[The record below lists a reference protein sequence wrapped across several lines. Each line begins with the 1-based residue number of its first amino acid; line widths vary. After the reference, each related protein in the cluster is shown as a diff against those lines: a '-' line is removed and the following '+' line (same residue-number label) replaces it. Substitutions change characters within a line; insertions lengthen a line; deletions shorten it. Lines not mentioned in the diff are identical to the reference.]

1 MKSIGIIRRV
11 DELGRVVIP
20 IELRKTMDIEEGT
33 PLEIFVRENEIV
45 LKKYLTK
52 KCECGQRLEEADQY
66 CRKCGKKV

>member
-33 PLEIFVRENEIV
+33 PLEIFAKGNEIV

-52 KCECGQRLEEADQY
+52 QCECGQRVEDTDKY
-66 CRKCGKKV
+66 CSKCGKKV

>member
-33 PLEIFVRENEIV
+33 QLEIFVKGNEIV
-45 LKKYLTK
+45 LRKFMPKQ
-52 KCECGQRLEEADQY
+52 CECGQRVEDMDKY
-66 CRKCGKKV
+66 CSKCGKKV